1 MGIGASLFLIAVG
14 LILALAVGDGTY
26 LIGDFEV
33 TTAGWILAIVG
44 ALGLVLS
51 MLFWSSA
58 RRTDASNTTVVDR
71 EREVIR

>member
-44 ALGLVLS
+44 ALGLALS
-51 MLFWSSA
+51 MMFWSSA
-58 RRTDASNTTVVDR
+58 RRRGDTVVVRDR
-71 EREVIR
+71 EREVV

>member
-51 MLFWSSA
+51 MLFWSNA
-58 RRTDASNTTVVDR
+58 RRTDGNTTVVDR
-71 EREVIR
+71 EREVVR

>member
-51 MLFWSSA
+51 MIFWSSA
-58 RRTDASNTTVVDR
+58 RRGDRTMVVRDR
-71 EREVIR
+71 EREVV

>member
-14 LILALAVGDGTY
+14 LILAMAVGDGTY

-44 ALGLVLS
+44 GLGLVLS
-51 MLFWSSA
+51 MMFWSSA
-58 RRTDASNTTVVDR
+58 RRGDSTTVVDR
-71 EREVIR
+71 EREVLR

>member
-51 MLFWSSA
+51 MLFWSNA
-58 RRTDASNTTVVDR
+58 RRTTGNTTVVDR
-71 EREVIR
+71 EREVVR

>member
-14 LILALAVGDGTY
+14 LILALAFGDGQT
-26 LIGDFEV
+26 LLGEFEV

-44 ALGLVLS
+44 ALGLILS
-51 MLFWSSA
+51 MFFWSSA
-58 RRTDASNTTVVDR
+58 RRTTADTTVVDR

>member
-51 MLFWSSA
+51 MLFWSNA
-58 RRTDASNTTVVDR
+58 RRDGGSTTVVDR
-71 EREVIR
+71 EREVLR

>member
-51 MLFWSSA
+51 MLFWSNA
-58 RRTDASNTTVVDR
+58 RRTTDNTTVVDR

>member
-14 LILALAVGDGTY
+14 LILALAFGDGTT
-26 LIGDFEV
+26 LIGEFEV

-51 MLFWSSA
+51 MLFWSGA
-58 RRTDASNTTVVDR
+58 RRTDGSTTVVDR
-71 EREVIR
+71 EREVVR

>member
-44 ALGLVLS
+44 VLGLVLS
-51 MLFWSSA
+51 MMFWGNA
-58 RRTDASNTTVVDR
+58 RRDGHTTTVVRDR
-71 EREVIR
+71 EREVV